1 MRRTVV
7 PAVEV
12 AAVIA
17 AVALGGRL
25 GIIVLLALAS
35 VALALRGRRWQAA
48 EDGDRGSAWALAGGA
63 VVGALALA
71 GALAVSP
78 AVLGATGAA
87 VEWSTAPVVRGSAV
101 QLAVAVVPAIA
112 LALAAEL
119 VFRRW
124 LLERVAAAVRAAGE
138 PALLATAAGVIVA
151 AIVEAAVL
159 PAGDAGGWGRLGT
172 VLGSCGLGIVYGA
185 AGGRVAA
192 SIGARTVFE
201 VGALVVQALRLVG

>member
-124 LLERVAAAVRAAGE
+124 LLERVAS
-138 PALLATAAGVIVA
+138 PADGVIVA

-192 SIGARTVFE
+192 SIGARVVFE
-201 VGALVVQALRLVG
+201 IGALVVQALRLVG